1 MITEK
6 IIDNLIE
13 ILDASFLN
21 DKKIRLNIKS
31 LLEKDLLTD
40 NICNSF
46 TNKGKRCKNKKKPD
60 ELYCGVHLKEK
71 DKLKKYLIEKNII
84 KEKVIETKLIE
95 SEDEEQSEYNSEYE
109 LNLTESEDDDI
120 LPDYDYEEEVEIEVD
135 NQLSKNFDKKINLTI
150 NQEDESTNISVS
162 DDELDFDY

>member
-1 MITEK
+1 MISEK

-13 ILDASFLN
+13 ILDKNFLN

-71 DKLKKYLIEKNII
+71 EKLKKYLMEKNII
-84 KEKVIETKLIE
+84 KEKVLEDKLVE
-95 SEDEEQSEYNSEYE
+95 SEDEPDSPYASDYE
-109 LNLTESEDDDI
+109 LELQESEDDDK
-120 LPDYDYEEEVEIEVD
+120 LPDYDYEDGDGEVD
-135 NQLSKNFDKKINLTI
+135 TRIDIQFEEKLNIKEEKI
-150 NQEDESTNISVS
+150 ESIKTSYTS
-162 DDELDFDY
+162 GDELDFDY

>member
-1 MITEK
+1 MISEK

-21 DKKIRLNIKS
+21 DKKIRLDIKS

-71 DKLKKYLIEKNII
+71 EKLKKYLIEKNII
-84 KEKVIETKLIE
+84 KEKVVETKLVE
-95 SEDEEQSEYNSEYE
+95 SEDDENSIYNSDYE
-109 LNLTESEDDDI
+109 LNLSETEDDDI
-120 LPDYDYEEEVEIEVD
+120 LTDYDYEEESDIEND
-135 NQLSKNFDKKINLTI
+135 IDKEFNKKINLTI
-150 NQEDESTNISVS
+150 SQEDETINTVVS
-162 DDELDFDY
+162 DDDLDFDY

>member
-13 ILDASFLN
+13 ILDSSFLN
-21 DKKIRLNIKS
+21 DKNIRLDIKS
-31 LLEKDLLTD
+31 LLD

-60 ELYCGVHLKEK
+60 ELYCGIHLKEK

-84 KEKVIETKLIE
+84 KGKIIENQLVE
-95 SEDEEQSEYNSEYE
+95 SEDDEHSTYESDYE
-109 LNLTESEDDDI
+109 LNLTESDDDI
-120 LPDYDYEEEVEIEVD
+120 LSEHDYEEEVEIFLEKD
-135 NQLSKNFDKKINLTI
+135 FKTKIVLNS
-150 NQEDESTNISVS
+150 NQENKFYEISG
-162 DDELDFDY
+162 DELDFDD

>member
-21 DKKIRLNIKS
+21 DKKIRLDIKS

-71 DKLKKYLIEKNII
+71 EKLKKYLIEKNII
-84 KEKVIETKLIE
+84 KEKVVENKLV
-95 SEDEEQSEYNSEYE
+95 
-109 LNLTESEDDDI
+109 ESEDDDHSI
-120 LPDYDYEEEVEIEVD
+120 YNSDYDLNLSESEDDDKLPDYDYEEEIEVI
-135 NQLSKNFDKKINLTI
+135 NEVSKNFNKKINLTI
-150 NQEDESTNISVS
+150 NQEDEIQNTTISG
-162 DDELDFDY
+162 DELDFDY

>member
-13 ILDASFLN
+13 ILDASYLN
-21 DKKIRLNIKS
+21 DKKIRLDIKS

-71 DKLKKYLIEKNII
+71 EKLKKYLIEKNII
-84 KEKVIETKLIE
+84 KEKVVENKLV
-95 SEDEEQSEYNSEYE
+95 
-109 LNLTESEDDDI
+109 ESEDDNHSI
-120 LPDYDYEEEVEIEVD
+120 YNSDYDLNLSESEDDYEEEIEVI
-135 NQLSKNFDKKINLTI
+135 NEVSENFNKKINLTI
-150 NQEDESTNISVS
+150 NQEDEIQNTTISG
-162 DDELDFDY
+162 DELDFDY